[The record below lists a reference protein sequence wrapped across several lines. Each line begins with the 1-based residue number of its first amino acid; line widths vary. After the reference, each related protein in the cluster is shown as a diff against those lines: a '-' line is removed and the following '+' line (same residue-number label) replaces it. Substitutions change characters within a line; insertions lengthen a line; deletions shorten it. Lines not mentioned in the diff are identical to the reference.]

1 MEGIFPSRD
10 LESPRVSGQYSHVTR
25 LETESRSSRIK
36 GTLPGWYMWMVGP
49 SLMAGWGSWEKSEH
63 SATDNPWGH
72 QHWWARCPS
81 NHLLYV
87 RAEELGM
94 AVAMDRSE
102 WRETFNWLML
112 NEHQLCSRCSAD
124 PLWRPRFSNYDFSDS
139 WGRTILLRL
148 SLIGCSRR
156 QWLLPTK
163 CQ

>member
-63 SATDNPWGH
+63 SATDNPLGH
-72 QHWWARCPS
+72 QHGWVRCPS
-81 NHLLYV
+81 NYLLYV
-87 RAEELGM
+87 RAEELGT

-102 WRETFNWLML
+102 WREAFNSDWRWMSTNLA
-112 NEHQLCSRCSAD
+112 AD
-124 PLWRPRFSNYDFSDS
+124 ALQIPCEDQDSLTMIFPTVEAEPFFFAFPL
-139 WGRTILLRL
+139 
-148 SLIGCSRR
+148 
-156 QWLLPTK
+156 
-163 CQ
+163 